1 MDAKDYIDRGK
12 QASQT
17 GDFQRA
23 YECFVIALSQATRDS
38 DSENELSALGLL
50 SDVFLKTGQH
60 KEAFSLAGR
69 MRDRAI
75 SLNNIKQF
83 AFSLGYL
90 ANVYL
95 ATKQIDN
102 AVELLEQE
110 LAIVQ
115 GAGDKVNEA
124 IALSNLAGVYRITKD
139 PIKGLSCCRRL
150 IDISLE
156 IKDFHA
162 LGLGYLELAM
172 LQRTRNLNEAI
183 SASKAAV
190 EIFQQ
195 IDEKMLGVAKSL
207 HDDIMRNLEY
217 AVEFNRCALLLETG
231 ELQDATNGF
240 EKLLQ
245 KSRQNDDRS
254 NEGIC
259 LLGLSVAYGKQG
271 YIEKQQKFVEEGFQI
286 LNKLE
291 DLENKLTALNSFCVV
306 LNRAGVYDLAIM
318 CLNDVI
324 EQSKTNGLPG
334 QEMSALI
341 TLANV
346 YSNQREFRKAIEFA
360 ELGLDKAVAVEDK
373 MSTAR
378 LLGNL
383 STYHSEYG
391 NFEGSLD
398 YARAALQI
406 CREIGDQTGEGSQLW
421 NQAFSLANL
430 GRLEEA
436 VEIARQS
443 LALREKINDPRA
455 EKVRMYLRI
464 WDSTLKK
471 NQGNKGP
478 KVSWKKPLIEAA
490 LGAKSIDDFIEDAF
504 NPLYSYGYSDTVW
517 FINYLYRKVLPTEF
531 VNALFDEELFAI
543 ADPQILQ
550 HPRLRISM
558 EEYKNIWECFVYA
571 TEGDEKGFNL
581 SDERLLSMMSR
592 QREWVI
598 ALLIL
603 GIIVPMRC
611 EYRQVSYKN
620 EFYRGYQEFL
630 QTDIAKLFNTL

>member
-240 EKLLQ
+240 EELLQ

-543 ADPQILQ
+543 ADSQILQ

-611 EYRQVSYKN
+611 EYRQVSYRT